1 MTLKL
6 LILLLLLTLAG
17 IGLYHTQ
24 KPLPPGI
31 SYRGTAVPLEEP
43 VLLTDVT
50 RHYQDGREERDHE
63 IFDEVF
69 RLVGQANE
77 FILVDMFL
85 FNSTAPENVAHRP
98 LAQQLTEA
106 LLARKAE
113 KPELSITVISDPL
126 NTMYG
131 GTISP
136 WFEALR
142 NGGIPV
148 VETALR
154 PLRDSNPTWSAIWR
168 LCCQWFGNNPRDGW
182 LDNALGTRPVTLRSY
197 LALLNFKANHRKVVV
212 ADEAGS
218 LRAIVTSANPHDGSS
233 RHSNLGLSF
242 KGPAVI
248 DLLKSER
255 AVLAMSGADTQ
266 PIDEQ
271 IGQVS
276 EATAPPDDTAMPRV
290 AVLTESAILD
300 EALAMIRKA
309 SAGDQLDMAMFYLS
323 HRDIVEALIDAA
335 KRNVALRVL
344 LDANNEA
351 FGHQKSGIPN
361 RQVAMELVRAGV
373 PVRWCNTLG
382 EQCHSKL
389 LMLDK
394 HDGATEMLL
403 GSANFTRRNLDDLN
417 LEADVWVSVADQ
429 SQVATRARDFF
440 DQQWQQGPGDD
451 PVMSLPYEDWA
462 DESRLRYWRYRI
474 MEATGLST
482 F

>member
-1 MTLKL
+1 MALKL
-6 LILLLLLTLAG
+6 LIVLLLLALTG
-17 IGLYHTQ
+17 IGLYHTH
-24 KPLPPGI
+24 KPLPSGI
-31 SYRGTAVPLEEP
+31 SYRGNPVALEEP

-50 RHYQDGREERDHE
+50 RHYQDGREETDQE

-69 RLVGQANE
+69 RLIGQANE

-85 FNSTAPENVAHRP
+85 FNSTGPEGVVQRP
-98 LAQQLTEA
+98 LARQLTEA

-113 KPELSITVISDPL
+113 KPKLSITVISDPL

-131 GTISP
+131 GSTSP

-142 NGGIPV
+142 NEGIPV
-148 VETALR
+148 VETGLL
-154 PLRDSNPTWSAIWR
+154 PLRDSNPVWSAVWR
-168 LCCQWFGNNPRDGW
+168 FCCQWFGNDPDGGW
-182 LDNALGTRPVTLRSY
+182 LANALGTRPVTIRSY
-197 LALLNFKANHRKVVV
+197 LALLNFKANHRKLLV

-255 AVLAMSGADTQ
+255 GVLALSGVDTTL
-266 PIDEQ
+266 IDHWISQ
-271 IGQVS
+271 S
-276 EATAPPDDTAMPRV
+276 HEATPEPGKTDMPLV
-290 AVLTESAILD
+290 AVLTESEIRD
-300 EALAMIRKA
+300 QALAMIHGA
-309 SAGDQLDMAMFYLS
+309 ANSDQLSLAMFYLS
-323 HRDIVEALIDAA
+323 QRDIVEALIDAA
-335 KRNVALRVL
+335 KRGVALRVL

-361 RQVAMELVRAGV
+361 RQVAMELVRAGI
-373 PVRWCNTLG
+373 PVRWCNTRG

-389 LMLDK
+389 LMLAK
-394 HDGATEMLL
+394 ENGATELLL
-403 GSANFTRRNLDDLN
+403 GSANFTRRNLDNLN
-417 LEADVWVSVADQ
+417 LEANVWVSTADQ
-429 SQVATRARDFF
+429 SPVATKAHRFF
-440 DQQWQQGPGDD
+440 DEQWQKGPGDN
-451 PVMSLPYEDWA
+451 PVMSLPYEHWA
-462 DESRLRYWRYRI
+462 DESRLRYWRYRL

>member
-31 SYRGTAVPLEEP
+31 SYRGTPVPLEEP

-69 RLVGQANE
+69 RLLGQANE

-85 FNSTAPENVAHRP
+85 FNSTATENVAHRP
-98 LAQQLTEA
+98 LAQKLTEA

-113 KPELSITVISDPL
+113 KPELSIAVISDPL

-182 LDNALGTRPVTLRSY
+182 LDNALGTKPVTLRSY

-212 ADEAGS
+212 ADESGS

-266 PIDEQ
+266 LIDEQ
-271 IGQVS
+271 ISQFS
-276 EATAPPDDTAMPRV
+276 EATAQPDEPAMPRV

-309 SAGDQLDMAMFYLS
+309 SAGDRLDMAMFYLS
-323 HRDIVEALIDAA
+323 HRDIVEALVDAK

-361 RQVAMELVRAGV
+361 RQVAMELVRAGI

-394 HDGATEMLL
+394 QNGATELLL

-429 SQVATRARDFF
+429 SQVAIRARDFF

-462 DESRLRYWRYRI
+462 DESRFRYWRYRI